1 MGSVGGLL
9 DKTDWLR
16 DMYEFMCIDPKFSWR
31 SKYSIVQDS
40 KHKRWATWLVTGL
53 PSLYIHLKLQLL
65 ELENGWKL
73 PLWDV
78 QYMTPFFSLSCSG
91 LFWEACIPYG
101 IRTAK
106 CWDLRHCIVWCM
118 GTFSFVITCLLFY
131 VCSGLNHDNVD
142 VIEQTSIS
150 CIAGIY
156 IWTYIPCW
164 KLKHKSTSCRIL
176 GMTGS
181 HPHCV
186 NPAHISK

>member
-1 MGSVGGLL
+1 L
-9 DKTDWLR
+9 KNA
-16 DMYEFMCIDPKFSWR
+16 FMRCP
-31 SKYSIVQDS
+31 V
-40 KHKRWATWLVTGL
+40 
-53 PSLYIHLKLQLL
+53 
-65 ELENGWKL
+65 
-73 PLWDV
+73 
-78 QYMTPFFSLSCSG
+78 YMTPFFSWSCSG

-106 CWDLRHCIVWCM
+106 CRDLRHCIVWCM

-176 GMTGS
+176 GMTES

-186 NPAHISK
+186 NPAHILK